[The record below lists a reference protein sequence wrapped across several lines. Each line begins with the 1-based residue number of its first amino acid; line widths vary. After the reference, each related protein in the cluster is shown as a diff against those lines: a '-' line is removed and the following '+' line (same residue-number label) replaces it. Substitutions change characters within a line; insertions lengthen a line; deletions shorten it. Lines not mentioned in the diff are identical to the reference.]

1 MNEISIKTHIQ
12 NYLRYLYSERNYSP
26 MSVDSY
32 RRDLYQFLE
41 FLQPQ
46 AGEVK
51 TIGREKI
58 RDFLASL
65 SEKGLSKR
73 TINRKLA
80 CLRSF
85 FKFLVKTGT
94 LKANPARDIP
104 SLKVGTKLPPLLTIP
119 EAMEM
124 LKLPLSESLLG
135 LRDKA
140 LLEVFYSTGIR
151 LRELVG
157 LDLDDVDFKNGLIKV
172 TGKGGKERI
181 IPLGKKASSAVRD
194 YLARRNEL
202 LSQDSDNKALFL
214 NREGRRLSPRGV
226 QRRVTKYLQLISEAE
241 RLSPHTLRHTFAT
254 HLLDSGADLQAVKE
268 LLGHTSLSTTQ
279 VYTHV
284 TVEKLKKIYQQ
295 AHPRA

>member
-1 MNEISIKTHIQ
+1 MNGIPLETHIQ

-26 MSVDSY
+26 MTVDSY

-46 AGEVK
+46 AGGVE
-51 TIGREKI
+51 TIGREEI

-85 FKFLVKTGT
+85 FKFLVKNGT
-94 LKANPARDIP
+94 LKVNPARGIS
-104 SLKVGTKLPPLLTIP
+104 SLKTGMGLPSFLTIP
-119 EAMEM
+119 ETIDM
-124 LKLPLSESLLG
+124 LKLPPSETVLG

-181 IPLGKKASSAVRD
+181 VPLGRKAASAVKD

-202 LSQDSDNKALFL
+202 LSQDSDNRALFL
-214 NREGRRLSPRGV
+214 NRDGKRLSPRGV
-226 QRRVTKYLQLISEAE
+226 QRRVAKYLQLISEAE

-268 LLGHTSLSTTQ
+268 LLGHASLSTTQ
-279 VYTHV
+279 IYTHV